1 MTDNPEEIVD
11 QNLHND
17 DNDRQIQADVG
28 DSSWGQLIS
37 PSESENQSKTA
48 EGMRVALPVQY
59 SGSPVPMRMFVYG
72 GFVPS

>member
-17 DNDRQIQADVG
+17 DKDRQIQTDVG
-28 DSSWGQLIS
+28 DSSWGQLII
-37 PSESENQSKTA
+37 PSESESQSKGG
-48 EGMRVALPVQY
+48 EDIRVALPVQY